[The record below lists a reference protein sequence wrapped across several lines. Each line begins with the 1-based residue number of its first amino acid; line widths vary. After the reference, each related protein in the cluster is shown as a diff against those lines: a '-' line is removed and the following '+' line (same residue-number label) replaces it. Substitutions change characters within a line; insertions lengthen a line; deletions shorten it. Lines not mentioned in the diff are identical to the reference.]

1 MCLFYAYNQ
10 SSLTLLE
17 KSQVTGLVGFCK
29 FMTTDLN
36 VQLTFPGS
44 PRTHPLLNSH
54 CCSLRQFTPPSFSI
68 YTFSLW
74 PIHSQI
80 RLPLTSFKETE
91 NIKNSFTQTYK
102 SICTCIHN
110 LFAFSLVTI
119 YSLTSLKTQS
129 LHPPLLNPTL

>member
-54 CCSLRQFTPPSFSI
+54 CCSFHLPFQSTHFPYGQFTLRYGCLLLHLRKQKTSKTPLPKHTNPSAPV
-68 YTFSLW
+68 YT
-74 PIHSQI
+74 
-80 RLPLTSFKETE
+80 
-91 NIKNSFTQTYK
+91 
-102 SICTCIHN
+102 
-110 LFAFSLVTI
+110 
-119 YSLTSLKTQS
+119 TSLPSLLLQS
-129 LHPPLLNPTL
+129 IVSPL